1 MSPALPNESTINLT
15 VYDINPEDVYNTND
29 IVSQI
34 KAAFIYHLKKNT
46 AKCSSILAQ
55 LFDTP
60 EAFAVNEFD
69 KIIVKIA
76 QDLAEDIPASDPRW
90 EERITANK
98 HALGSSASMQIIQQ
112 LKEKNRAFGHFID
125 FLHATNLWEKVRAQS
140 VRFRSK
146 RQTIFKNGVFVHISV
161 GCNRREKSSEIDV
174 SHSGR
179 FK

>member
-1 MSPALPNESTINLT
+1 M
-15 VYDINPEDVYNTND
+15 NPEDVYNTHD
-29 IVSQI
+29 IISQL

-46 AKCSSILAQ
+46 AKCSAILTQIFEEPDAV
-55 LFDTP
+55 
-60 EAFAVNEFD
+60 AVNEFD

-125 FLHATNLWEKVRAQS
+125 FLHATNLWEKVRVQS
-140 VRFRSK
+140 ATIRTGSLYEIQIFRFSWMP
-146 RQTIFKNGVFVHISV
+146 FP
-161 GCNRREKSSEIDV
+161 RRA
-174 SHSGR
+174 R
-179 FK
+179 